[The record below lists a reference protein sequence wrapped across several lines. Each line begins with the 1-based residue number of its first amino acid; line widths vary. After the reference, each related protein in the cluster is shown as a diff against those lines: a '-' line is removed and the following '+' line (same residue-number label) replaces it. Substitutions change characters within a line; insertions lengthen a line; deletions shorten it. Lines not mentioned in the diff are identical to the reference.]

1 MSAQTLTA
9 APAAAVA
16 VPVNVIGIDPS
27 LTGTGIASS
36 RGWVELVGQKDVTKL
51 PLLPR
56 IAAVARL
63 AAEVVQLVGTPD
75 LVVIERPAFSRSGG
89 GAVERH
95 ALWFEIVRSLI
106 ARQIPVAEAANQH
119 RMRYATGKGSAQKNA
134 IVDAVAR
141 RLPLFDTSGNDNLC
155 DAAVLCA
162 LGCDWLGHPLAVM
175 PATHRRAV
183 TDMNWPDLGVRGMPR

>member
-1 MSAQTLTA
+1 VSAQTLTA
-9 APAAAVA
+9 APAAAVT

>member
-9 APAAAVA
+9 APAAAVT

>member
-1 MSAQTLTA
+1 VSAQTLTA
-9 APAAAVA
+9 APAAAVT

-63 AAEVVQLVGTPD
+63 AAEVVQLVGQPD